1 MQKLAKAVIP
11 NSVTALGDA
20 FCEHREY
27 LEVYIP
33 ASVTSIGE
41 EAFYRAWYKN
51 GYRDPYNA
59 KLYCEKDSYA
69 AKFAEEKGITY
80 EILAKPYDLVSW
92 RKAAPAKGE
101 WKKGQYYDESG
112 RAYGSGILS
121 WKKNAKGWWVE
132 SSDGWYPKNE
142 WMKIDGKWYYFDN
155 RGYMVTGAWQDGRW
169 LSGNG
174 SWTYSQRGA
183 WKCDSKGWWYDD
195 TSGWKAKNQWQK
207 INGNWYYFGADS
219 YMVTGDRTIKGKV
232 YHFGNN
238 GVCRNP

>member
-1 MQKLAKAVIP
+1 M
-11 NSVTALGDA
+11 
-20 FCEHREY
+20 
-27 LEVYIP
+27 
-33 ASVTSIGE
+33 
-41 EAFYRAWYKN
+41 
-51 GYRDPYNA
+51 
-59 KLYCEKDSYA
+59 
-69 AKFAEEKGITY
+69 
-80 EILAKPYDLVSW
+80 
-92 RKAAPAKGE
+92 
-101 WKKGQYYDESG
+101 
-112 RAYGSGILS
+112 
-121 WKKNAKGWWVE
+121 E

-174 SWTYSQRGA
+174 TWTYSQRGA

-219 YMVTGDRTIKGKV
+219 YMVTGDRTIQGKV